1 MRLLLVKLRH
11 IGDSLLLTPTVRAV
25 KEAYPEAQIDVL
37 VRAGTEG
44 ILRGSPDIRKIYI
57 TASPEKSKRSV
68 WSFVDAIRL
77 QAAVRSECYDV
88 AVDLGNNDR
97 GRTIVGL
104 SGAKMRCANSH
115 LYQVKWPWTQL
126 LTDLGYSNWSAIHR
140 VEADFLNVK
149 DFIDLPQEQPGPLVF
164 DRALSSPPPFPLSTD
179 KPLVV
184 FHPVTRWQRKR
195 WSDDHWIALGRSLI
209 AQNHQLVISVGP
221 DPDEVAQGERLTQA
235 IGAGSMSTAG
245 KMNWKHLAW
254 LLYQARLFVGVD
266 TAAMHLAAATGCPT
280 VALFGPDSNTQN
292 WAPWK
297 TPHQIIRFKSDELS
311 AFHEVENA
319 AAHFLALPR
328 SPDA

>member
-44 ILRGSPDIRKIYI
+44 ILKGCSDIRKIYI

-77 QAAVRSECYDV
+77 QAEVRSERYDV

-104 SGAKMRCANSH
+104 SGAKMRCANSY
-115 LYQVKWPWTQL
+115 LYPIKWLWRQL
-126 LTDLGYSNWSAIHR
+126 LTDIGCSDWSVIHR
-140 VEADFLNVK
+140 VQADFLNVK
-149 DFIDLPQEQPGPLVF
+149 DFIDLPQQEPGPLIF
-164 DRALSSPPPFPLSTD
+164 EKSCTSRPPISLVPG

-195 WSDDHWIALGRSLI
+195 WTDAHWISLGKALI
-209 AQNHQLVISVGP
+209 AQNYQLIISVGP
-221 DPDEVAQGERLTQA
+221 DPEEIAQGERLTQG
-235 IGAGSMSTAG
+235 IGPECLSTAG
-245 KMNWKHLAW
+245 KLHWRHLAW
-254 LLYQARLFVGVD
+254 LLYEARVFVGVD

-280 VALFGPDSNTQN
+280 VALFGPDSNVGN
-292 WAPWK
+292 WGPWK
-297 TPHQIIRFKSDELS
+297 TPSQVVRFKSDEIS
-311 AFHEVENA
+311 ALHEVESA
-319 AAHFLALPR
+319 VARFLALPT
-328 SPDA
+328 SASA